1 MDLSA
6 ILSGSTLI
14 IIGILMIMNH
24 LEIWSVFWG
33 LFLMG
38 IGIVIILYSD
48 KADKIEGI
56 RRKK

>member
-6 ILSGSTLI
+6 IFSGSALI

-24 LEIWSVFWG
+24 LEIWSVLWG

>member
-6 ILSGSTLI
+6 IFSGSALI

-24 LEIWSVFWG
+24 LEIWSVLWG

-38 IGIVIILYSD
+38 IGIVIIL
-48 KADKIEGI
+48 
-56 RRKK
+56 